1 MGGYNNGVTYWCRA
15 VGVSVDAVKQY
26 LLNVF
31 GIQSIFTVVIATC
44 KDFFYK
50 RMHAIQVMCSIQKC
64 IVYGN
69 DLLYFHYTIT
79 NKRLYDRQH
88 YYGHIYS
95 IFNIKYYHKMLQML
109 CEIFVFVYA
118 ISLTCHICYTLFTFI
133 VINFVLSQV
142 FTLLNRVNIHI

>member
-1 MGGYNNGVTYWCRA
+1 MFLGYNPFLQLLLLL
-15 VGVSVDAVKQY
+15 VK
-26 LLNVF
+26 
-31 GIQSIFTVVIATC
+31 I
-44 KDFFYK
+44 FFYK

-133 VINFVLSQV
+133 VLSQV